1 MYLSINACTYSCQN
15 RVIKLQILYVHISTI
30 AWHLRQLS
38 IFPIMKNYAKTQQ
51 LSKICT
57 PLPVLVTDSTC
68 MRRSLSCLCLLSMAM
83 FRDSWSSILSSVSW
97 LMASS
102 GVVFPSLR
110 LRRAASILSL
120 ASLSCL
126 CLSSSVTSCCLKS
139 TTTHEIIS
147 LIIGLST
154 FILISNIKLFC
165 FVKKKKYICQIQ
177 LL

>member
-1 MYLSINACTYSCQN
+1 M
-15 RVIKLQILYVHISTI
+15 HISTI

-51 LSKICT
+51 IKQNLYP
-57 PLPVLVTDSTC
+57 PLPVLVIDSTC
-68 MRRSLSCLCLLSMAM
+68 MRRSLSCLCLLSTAM
-83 FRDSWSSILSSVSW
+83 LSDSWSSILSSVSW

-139 TTTHEIIS
+139 TTTHEIIT
-147 LIIGLST
+147 LIIALSA
-154 FILISNIKLFC
+154 FISISNIKLFW
-165 FVKKKKYICQIQ
+165 FVKKKYIYICQIQ

>member
-1 MYLSINACTYSCQN
+1 M
-15 RVIKLQILYVHISTI
+15 HISTI
-30 AWHLRQLS
+30 AWHQRQLS
-38 IFPIMKNYAKTQQ
+38 IHVFPIMKNFAKTQQ

-68 MRRSLSCLCLLSMAM
+68 MRRSLSCLCLLSTAM
-83 FRDSWSSILSSVSW
+83 LSDSWSSILSSVSW

-126 CLSSSVTSCCLKS
+126 CLSSSVTSCCLNS
-139 TTTHEIIS
+139 ITTHEIIT
-147 LIIGLST
+147 LIIGLFT
-154 FILISNIKLFC
+154 FILQQHLSDTTFINMIPKWQ
-165 FVKKKKYICQIQ
+165 K
-177 LL
+177 